1 METPKI
7 PFRVFIMQTRKENLR
22 NKKVPSLLPPRAQR
36 LFFVFIPIR
45 PRVWARVVA
54 AVTMTTKK
62 NWEFGLVELV

>member
-22 NKKVPSLLPPRAQR
+22 NKKVPSPTTSPTP
-36 LFFVFIPIR
+36 FFVFIPIH